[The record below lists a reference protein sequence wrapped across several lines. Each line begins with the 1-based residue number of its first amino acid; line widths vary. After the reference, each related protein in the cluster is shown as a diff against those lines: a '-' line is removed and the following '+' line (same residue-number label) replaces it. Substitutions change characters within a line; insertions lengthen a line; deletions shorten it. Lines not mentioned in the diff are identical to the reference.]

1 MFSKFWVNDAYDI
14 EPLKELE
21 EAAPSSSRPAKKQRL
36 DSTSPEREG
45 SPDVMTGSLKDKV
58 ITFTSLE
65 KFLEDQQARNDFKR
79 KRESSIKRQSRES
92 KKMNAAN
99 FSCPGAR
106 SSTKMY
112 ILWHKHHGEV
122 CLGQVNRA
130 SFSDCWPRFT
140 FN

>member
-1 MFSKFWVNDAYDI
+1 MNDPYEI
-14 EPLKELE
+14 EPLKELQE
-21 EAAPSSSRPAKKQRL
+21 DESKMPFAKQRCL
-36 DSTSPEREG
+36 YSESAEREG

-112 ILWHKHHGEV
+112 ILWHKRHGEV

-130 SFSDCWPRFT
+130 SFSDCWP
-140 FN
+140 